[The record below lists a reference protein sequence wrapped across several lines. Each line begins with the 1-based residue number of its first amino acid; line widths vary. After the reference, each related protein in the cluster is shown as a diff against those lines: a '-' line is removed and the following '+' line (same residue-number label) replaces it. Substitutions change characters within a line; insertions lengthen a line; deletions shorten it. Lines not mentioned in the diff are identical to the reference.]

1 MVRKKR
7 FYDQPKLIAL
17 EAQYQMPIRSIVAH
31 LFSRY
36 ASLTEV
42 ANELGVTRVT
52 LQPESDRRQR
62 QGGGHPSAL
71 AMGRAVHPRPDG
83 PHRER
88 SRLPRQAR
96 VHRAHRPP
104 LLPRCPRP
112 LATGVDTD

>member
-52 LQPESDRRQR
+52 LYTWLGSREIAMLKAMSRFQSHAEGIKRQP
-62 QGGGHPSAL
+62 
-71 AMGRAVHPRPDG
+71 VH
-83 PHRER
+83 
-88 SRLPRQAR
+88 SF
-96 VHRAHRPP
+96 
-104 LLPRCPRP
+104 
-112 LATGVDTD
+112 